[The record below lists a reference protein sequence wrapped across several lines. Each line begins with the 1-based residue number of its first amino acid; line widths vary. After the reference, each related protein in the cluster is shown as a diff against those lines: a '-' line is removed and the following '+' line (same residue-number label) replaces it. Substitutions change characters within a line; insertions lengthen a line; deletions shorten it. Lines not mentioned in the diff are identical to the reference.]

1 MKIKTLSVDT
11 VFGVGPEGTLI
22 NSLNVSDINANAVLT
37 LGGSYIMTGIK
48 TFTNGLT
55 ADGLKVTGG

>member
-1 MKIKTLSVDT
+1 MDT